1 MWLFVCPSAWPGT
14 ACSWAGGGGAAGLG
28 RALRW
33 AHSRDGT
40 LRADPVRPG
49 VEPAW
54 GRAVQ
59 GVAAGLQQPRV
70 LPPPEPRVPGM
81 LGLKLPQLTVNS
93 LQKDSL

>member
-1 MWLFVCPSAWPGT
+1 M
-14 ACSWAGGGGAAGLG
+14 
-28 RALRW
+28 
-33 AHSRDGT
+33 
-40 LRADPVRPG
+40 RPG

-81 LGLKLPQLTVNS
+81 LDPKLPQLTVKKTPSNLLHPFNGWLTPGGTLGS
-93 LQKDSL
+93 RAGMLMGRDQLGSCVL